1 MLYLWELF
9 IVHNFLK
16 TVDSTQITLV
26 KLLSSKKKRKQKE
39 TKEAMPPGTMKV
51 DIERDYV
58 EQAHTNIT
66 KLEEFNRQIFELK
79 LKVIEGNVEAGTPMH
94 VFLHERMDQLQ
105 KQVDK
110 LVQVGK
116 GIERDEWSAKRARVS
131 SELTSELND

>member
-1 MLYLWELF
+1 
-9 IVHNFLK
+9 
-16 TVDSTQITLV
+16 
-26 KLLSSKKKRKQKE
+26 
-39 TKEAMPPGTMKV
+39 MPPGTMKV

-116 GIERDEWSAKRARVS
+116 GIERDEGSAKRARVS

>member
-1 MLYLWELF
+1 
-9 IVHNFLK
+9 
-16 TVDSTQITLV
+16 
-26 KLLSSKKKRKQKE
+26 
-39 TKEAMPPGTMKV
+39 MKV

-94 VFLHERMDQLQ
+94 ALLHERMDQLQ

-116 GIERDEWSAKRARVS
+116 GIERDEWSAKRRARVS
-131 SELTSELND
+131 SELTSELSD

>member
-1 MLYLWELF
+1 VLYLWELF

-94 VFLHERMDQLQ
+94 ALLHERMDQLQ
-105 KQVDK
+105 
-110 LVQVGK
+110 
-116 GIERDEWSAKRARVS
+116 
-131 SELTSELND
+131 

>member
-9 IVHNFLK
+9 VVVHNFLK
-16 TVDSTQITLV
+16 TVDSTQITPV

-94 VFLHERMDQLQ
+94 ALLHERMDQLQ

-131 SELTSELND
+131 SELSD

>member
-9 IVHNFLK
+9 VVVHNFLK
-16 TVDSTQITLV
+16 TVDSTQITPV

-94 VFLHERMDQLQ
+94 ALLHERMDQLQ

-116 GIERDEWSAKRARVS
+116 GIERDEWSTKRARVS
-131 SELTSELND
+131 NELSD